1 MSKVNIKNIPKKIY
15 LQVGEIDK
23 GETIDFND
31 IYNDFEGGNI
41 TWCVD
46 KIYDSDIEYRL
57 KEKNPATCNKIA
69 KGIITLCGSTR
80 FYKTF
85 LEINNKLTEKGYIVL
100 SIGIVKNKKDV
111 ELLKMLDVL
120 HREKILMS
128 DSIFVIDQNG
138 YIGKSTKGEIEFAE
152 KIGKRIY
159 MLSKGDIDKL

>member
-1 MSKVNIKNIPKKIY
+1 M
-15 LQVGEIDK
+15 
-23 GETIDFND
+23 
-31 IYNDFEGGNI
+31 
-41 TWCVD
+41 D

-57 KEKNPATCNKIA
+57 KEKNPATCNKTA

-85 LEINNKLTEKGYIVL
+85 LEINNKLAEKGYIVL
-100 SIGIVKNKKDV
+100 SIGIVKNKKDA
-111 ELLKMLDVL
+111 ELLKMLDAL

-128 DSIFVIDQNG
+128 DSIFVIDFDG
-138 YIGKSTKGEIEFAE
+138 YIGESTKGEIEFAE